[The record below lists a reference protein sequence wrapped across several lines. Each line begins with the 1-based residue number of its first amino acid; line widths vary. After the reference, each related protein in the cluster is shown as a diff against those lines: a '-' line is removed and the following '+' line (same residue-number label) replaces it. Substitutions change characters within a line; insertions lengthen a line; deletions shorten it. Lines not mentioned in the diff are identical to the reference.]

1 MEPGKDCCMVAEST
15 HLKFRIAAEH
25 VAIFS
30 SPSAEPA
37 PIAAVSPFKI
47 KNKSFERTVA
57 EGPIEV
63 KVVAQSFV
71 WHCVKSFIPLY
82 LQLNTE

>member
-63 KVVAQSFV
+63 KGSCSVICLALCEEL
-71 WHCVKSFIPLY
+71 HSFIPPI
-82 LQLNTE
+82 EH